1 MKSFGN
7 RLANKAQSALLIF
20 LTAALSAPP
29 LAAQPSSTDQ
39 TPSGDASNKNQ
50 AQQKSNP
57 QPLAAPLRGVQGST
71 KESAGHADV
80 NSQVNDHVPQPANL
94 PNSNPLPASDSPEV
108 HLRKLGEETQ
118 ITPADVQAKEQ
129 LLDVIDQATKSSG
142 AIFTDENH
150 VTVKTP
156 LLSALISLD
165 QRMSPIQIDATS
177 NSEVNLHD
185 VLIMA
190 MDNNLPIKIA
200 GAESDIAKWGYKG
213 ALTKF
218 LPNLSNEV
226 AWEYLSG
233 AFASPAGLAIPIRNP
248 YFSSKNSVQQYL
260 YKGGSIVH
268 GAIQAKDVY
277 KASKF
282 GVAGSIND
290 VLLSTAK
297 LYYDLVLNDV
307 LLQIRIKAVEVA
319 RGLVVVN
326 EDQFANGANTKLD
339 VLQAK
344 YQLSDDRQKL
354 IAQQIARRQS
364 AVNLA
369 AALNTDTGVDLLI
382 KDRTI
387 GKVRL
392 VDNRL
397 MAADLLKIAVENR
410 PDLKR
415 YEHLRLAALQAI
427 KVAKAT
433 LLPQVTAS
441 GTAIGTSTRV
451 AQLATS
457 QQSTPISVGSSGV
470 GAIADASGL
479 PITGATGS
487 AKKLTGRSLFEVAL
501 DLQYN
506 LGGLGLSEYTQI
518 QQAKFNARRVSLEE
532 QEVMQ
537 RVYKEVRD
545 AFLGSIS
552 AENLIIE
559 TTAAVTY
566 AEEALRLA
574 EVRFK
579 EGVGTY
585 LEVLT
590 AERNYEAALVNKA
603 NSLIQFNVSQV
614 QLLYAIGR
622 ISVTTAVGSAPV
634 AN

>member
-1 MKSFGN
+1 M
-7 RLANKAQSALLIF
+7 
-20 LTAALSAPP
+20 
-29 LAAQPSSTDQ
+29 
-39 TPSGDASNKNQ
+39 
-50 AQQKSNP
+50 
-57 QPLAAPLRGVQGST
+57 
-71 KESAGHADV
+71 
-80 NSQVNDHVPQPANL
+80 
-94 PNSNPLPASDSPEV
+94 
-108 HLRKLGEETQ
+108 
-118 ITPADVQAKEQ
+118 PADTQAKDQ
-129 LLDVIDQATKSSG
+129 LLDVVDQATKSSG

-150 VTVKTP
+150 VNVRPP

-165 QRMSPIQIDATS
+165 QRMSPVQIDATS
-177 NSEVNLHD
+177 STEVNLHD
-185 VLIMA
+185 VLVMA
-190 MDNNLPIKIA
+190 MDNNLPIKISST
-200 GAESDIAKWGYKG
+200 ESDISKWGYKA

-233 AFASPAGLAIPIRNP
+233 AYASPAGLAIPIRNP
-248 YFSSKNSVQQYL
+248 YFSSKNSIQQYL
-260 YKGGSIVH
+260 FKGGSIIH
-268 GAIQAKDVY
+268 GAKAAKDTY
-277 KASKF
+277 KATRF
-282 GVAGSIND
+282 ALAGTTND
-290 VLLSTAK
+290 VLLNGSK

-319 RGLVVVN
+319 QALVVVN

-369 AALNTDTGVDLLI
+369 AALNTDTGVDLLL
-382 KDRTI
+382 KERTV

-397 MAADLLKIAVENR
+397 MPGDLLRIAIENR

-415 YEHLRLAALQAI
+415 FEQLRLAALQAI

-433 LLPQVTAS
+433 LLPQVTAN

-451 AQLATS
+451 VNTNTS
-457 QQSTPISVGSSGV
+457 SNSNSAQSTPISVGSSGV
-470 GAIADASGL
+470 GAIADASGFPL
-479 PITGATGS
+479 TGNSNAS
-487 AKKLTGRSLFEVAL
+487 KKLTGRSLFEVAF

-506 LGGLGLSEYTQI
+506 LGGLGLYEWSQI
-518 QQAKFNARRVSLEE
+518 QEAKLNARRVSLEE
-532 QEVMQ
+532 QQAMQ
-537 RVYKEVRD
+537 KVYKEVRD

-552 AENLIIE
+552 AENLIVE
-559 TTAAVTY
+559 TTAAVAY
-566 AEEALRLA
+566 AEESLRLA

-603 NSLIQFNVSQV
+603 QSLIQFNVSQV